1 MTAAASLKPTVAD
14 IDITAA
20 LAARAAAAPDHRG
33 EALAL
38 QELGRV
44 MADEPAEV
52 LPRLVKLAMEICG
65 ADSAGVSVLES
76 EAGRFRWLGL
86 AGSLAVFEGATT
98 PRDYSPCGVC
108 LDRHEPVLMAHP
120 ELVYDWVRDAGIT
133 VPEVLLVP
141 LFVGREAPLGTL
153 WIVAPAGRQFN
164 QEHARA
170 LAELATFT
178 GLALRMIRN
187 EQRLKLALREQ
198 ETLAHEMNHRVKNI
212 FALVQGLI
220 RSSAQSPGDKEQFVE
235 GLTGRVQALSHAHD
249 LSRGARQAPTEG
261 VPLAEIFRAV
271 MQPHGGALE
280 LSGPDIDLTDQA
292 TQNLAIVA
300 HELATNAAKY
310 GALSRAAGK
319 VRVSWARKD
328 DQFVLDWEETG
339 GPAVTAPATTGFGSR
354 LIEAV
359 LRRHQAQLVPRWHAS
374 GLAVTLTA
382 PLDQLCAKPA
392 SEVAAAVTSPAA

>member
-1 MTAAASLKPTVAD
+1 MTATRLNPTVAD

-20 LAARAAAAPDHRG
+20 LAARPVAAPDHRG

-65 ADSAGVSVLES
+65 AESAGVSVLES
-76 EAGRFRWLGL
+76 EAGQFRWLGL

-98 PRDYSPCGVC
+98 PRDFSPCGIC
-108 LDRHEPVLMAHP
+108 LDRHGPVLMAHP
-120 ELVYDWVRDAGIT
+120 ELVYGWIRDANIT
-133 VPEVLLVP
+133 IPEVLLVP

-153 WIVAPAGRQFN
+153 WIVAPAGRQFDR
-164 QEHARA
+164 EHVRA
-170 LAELATFT
+170 LAALATFT

-187 EQRLKLALREQ
+187 EERLRIALREQ
-198 ETLAHEMNHRVKNI
+198 QTLAHEMNHRVKNF

-220 RSSAQSPGDKEQFVE
+220 RSSAQSSADKEQFVE
-235 GLTGRVQALSHAHD
+235 GLTGRIQALSHAHD
-249 LSRGARQAPTEG
+249 LSRGARPAEG
-261 VPLAEIFRAV
+261 VALQEIFRAI

-280 LSGPDIDLTDQA
+280 LSGPDMVLTDQA

-310 GALSRAAGK
+310 GALSRTDGK
-319 VRVSWARKD
+319 VRVSWARKG

-339 GPAVTAPATTGFGSR
+339 GPAVTAPMTAGFGSR

-359 LRRHQAQLVPRWHAS
+359 LRRHQGKLVPRWRAS

-382 PLDQLCAKPA
+382 PVDQLCARPPSGA
-392 SEVAAAVTSPAA
+392 AAAVASPAA